1 MVKGSILII
10 PKNNLSKS
18 NFFDS
23 DVVNNDIKIM
33 TTFFLIDKWE
43 ERYIKQKSISF
54 CFDFLS

>member
-33 TTFFLIDKWE
+33 TTFFLIDKW
-43 ERYIKQKSISF
+43 
-54 CFDFLS
+54 